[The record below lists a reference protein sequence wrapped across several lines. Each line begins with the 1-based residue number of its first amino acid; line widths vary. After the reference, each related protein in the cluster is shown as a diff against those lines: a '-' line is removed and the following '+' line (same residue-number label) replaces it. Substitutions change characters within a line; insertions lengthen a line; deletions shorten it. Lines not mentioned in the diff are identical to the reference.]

1 MARRPSRGWGAL
13 IALALAALTFWVSGD
28 PTALLGL
35 PLAAL
40 LLALPPRRPA
50 QLVLAALGLLLAL
63 AGPLDSAIGQF
74 DRVWALLLGVWFV
87 VSLYVVR
94 DISLTSRSLLATLA
108 TAASSA
114 IFLLFRPGGI
124 AGLDRE
130 LNATLTAAV
139 KQQIELWNA
148 AGAKLPPAFVQ
159 GMYRVVEMRSQV
171 ALALAALASMAAL
184 ALAWAVYRRTTLRT
198 PRDEPADAQGA
209 PTATGAP
216 AAPVAPLPPLREFRF
231 RDELVWVL
239 IAGVLLVLVPG
250 LGQGAVRAGSN
261 LLTFMGALYAL
272 RGVAVLVSM
281 SGGAFGLGGLLL
293 VLFAALADSWI
304 PALVISAAV
313 LVGLTDTWL
322 DLRARLAAPSGQGK

>member
-13 IALALAALTFWVSGD
+13 VALALAALSFWVSGD

-74 DRVWALLLGVWFV
+74 DRVWALLLGIWFV

-184 ALAWAVYRRTTLRT
+184 ALAWAVYRRTTR
-198 PRDEPADAQGA
+198 RDEPAD
-209 PTATGAP
+209 
-216 AAPVAPLPPLREFRF
+216 APVAPLPPLREFRF

>member
-1 MARRPSRGWGAL
+1 VARSSPRGRGWGTLVAL
-13 IALALAALTFWVSGD
+13 VLAALTFWVSGD
-28 PTALLGL
+28 PTALIGF
-35 PLAAL
+35 PLAAV

-87 VSLYVVR
+87 ASLYFVR
-94 DISLTSRSLLATLA
+94 GISLTSRSLLATLA

-114 IFLLFRPGGI
+114 VFLLFRPGGI
-124 AGLDRE
+124 AGLDSE
-130 LNATLTAAV
+130 LSATLKTAV

-148 AGAKLPPAFVQ
+148 AGAKLPPAFTQ
-159 GMYRVVEMRSQV
+159 GMYRVVEIRSAV
-171 ALALAALASMAAL
+171 APALAALASMAAL
-184 ALAWAVYRRTTLRT
+184 ALVWGIYQRTAR
-198 PRDEPADAQGA
+198 RDETAAAPGA
-209 PTATGAP
+209 PV
-216 AAPVAPLPPLREFRF
+216 APVAPLPPLREFRF
-231 RDELVWVL
+231 RDELVWLL

-250 LGQGAVRAGSN
+250 LAPGAVRAGAN

-304 PALVISAAV
+304 PALVMAAAV

-322 DLRARLAAPSGQGK
+322 DLRARIAAPSGNGK

>member
-1 MARRPSRGWGAL
+1 MARSSPRGRGWGAFV
-13 IALALAALTFWVSGD
+13 ALVLAALTFWVSGD
-28 PTALLGL
+28 PTALIGL
-35 PLAAL
+35 PLAAV

-50 QLVLAALGLLLAL
+50 HLVLAALGLLLAL

-87 VSLYVVR
+87 ASLYAVR
-94 DISLTSRSLLATLA
+94 GISLTSRSLLVTLA

-114 IFLLFRPGGI
+114 LYLLFRPGGI

-130 LNATLTAAV
+130 LNVTLKAAV
-139 KQQIELWNA
+139 KQQIELWNG
-148 AGAKLPPAFVQ
+148 AGAKLPPAFAE
-159 GMYRVVEMRSQV
+159 GMYRVVEVRSFV
-171 ALALAALASMAAL
+171 APALAALASMAAL
-184 ALAWAVYRRTTLRT
+184 ALVWGIYRRTTV
-198 PRDEPADAQGA
+198 RDEPAL
-209 PTATGAP
+209 
-216 AAPVAPLPPLREFRF
+216 PLLREFRF
-231 RDELVWVL
+231 RDELVWLL

-250 LGQGAVRAGSN
+250 LGPGALRAGSN

-304 PALVISAAV
+304 PALVMAAAV

-322 DLRARLAAPSGQGK
+322 DLRARLTAPSGNGK